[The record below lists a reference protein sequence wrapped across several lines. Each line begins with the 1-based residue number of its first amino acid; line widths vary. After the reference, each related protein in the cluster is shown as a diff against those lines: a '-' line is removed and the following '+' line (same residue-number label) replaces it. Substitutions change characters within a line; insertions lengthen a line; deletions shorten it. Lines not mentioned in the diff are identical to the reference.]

1 KRNVQERRQ
10 RPHVGFGPI
19 DIPSLLVYSAN
30 SLMKDAGG
38 KLNIRYL
45 GFESTSDGGRRLRFS
60 LTAPG
65 RSVTQVQFD
74 IPSNAFNGNN
84 RISFQ
89 ESAALCYEKLRDV
102 VEREGEIRDA
112 HLFLQTEQDIHDFR
126 PRGRRAAA
134 RSKE

>member
-1 KRNVQERRQ
+1 
-10 RPHVGFGPI
+10 
-19 DIPSLLVYSAN
+19 
-30 SLMKDAGG
+30 MKDTAS

-45 GFESTSDGGRRLRFS
+45 GFESMKDGGRQLRFS

-65 RSVTQVQFD
+65 RNVVRVHFD
-74 IPSNAFNGNN
+74 IPSGAFNGEN
-84 RISFQ
+84 RITFQ

-102 VEREGEIRDA
+102 LDRQEEIQDA
-112 HLFLQTEQDIHDFR
+112 HLFQLTEQDIRDFR